1 MKVAIVASEAAP
13 FAKTGGLA
21 DVVGALPKALFRLGH
36 EPLLIMP
43 YYRRIARLNLPLD
56 EAARIE
62 VPIAGQIRH
71 GRVLEGSL
79 PGSDCPVCFL
89 ENDAYYDREGLY
101 NENGGDHA
109 DNCARFAFLSR
120 GAIEAT
126 RMLGFDAHVFHAHDW
141 QSALVA
147 PYLRLLY
154 GSDPIGRAGALLTI
168 HNVAYQGVFPG
179 WDMDTIGIDRRHY
192 NMREFEFW
200 NNVSLLKAGIVY
212 ADVVNTVSPS
222 YAREI
227 ETPEFGCGMEGVL
240 RDRDAALHGVV
251 NGIDDSVWN
260 PAGDPFIAAAYGPDD
275 LSGKQA
281 CRRSLQRQCGLP
293 PRKAPLVGMVTR
305 LAHQKGV
312 DVLAGA
318 LPGLFQQT
326 PLQCVI
332 LGDGD
337 NGVRAALE
345 QLAARFTDRLK
356 VFFGY
361 DERLAHRIIAGADMY
376 LMPSRFEPCG
386 LTQLYA
392 LKYGAVPVVRRTG
405 GLKDTV
411 CDCTAETLASGNATG
426 FAFDEATPGALA
438 ACVTR
443 AVELQRDVR
452 AWTRLML
459 NGMSQDWS
467 WEASARRYLD
477 LYAEA
482 RRSRG
487 AA

>member
-36 EPLLIMP
+36 EPVLIMP
-43 YYRRIARLNLPLD
+43 YYRSVARLNLPLE
-56 EAARIE
+56 EAARIR
-62 VPIAGQIRH
+62 VPIAGEVQH
-71 GRVLEGSL
+71 GRVLQGQL
-79 PGSDCPVCFL
+79 PGADCPVYFL
-89 ENDAYYDREGLY
+89 EQAAYYDRAGLY
-101 NENGGDHA
+101 NDNGVDFP

-120 GAIEAT
+120 GAIEAV
-126 RMLGFDAHVFHAHDW
+126 RAIDFDAQLFHMHDW

-154 GSDPIGRAGALLTI
+154 GNDPLGRAGTLLTI
-168 HNVAYQGVFPG
+168 HNLSYQGVYPG

-200 NNVSLLKAGIVY
+200 GNLSLLKAGILY
-212 ADVVNTVSPS
+212 SGVVNTVSPS

-240 RDRDAALHGVV
+240 RDRDADLHGVV

-260 PAGDPFIAAAYGPDD
+260 PAGDPFLSSTYGPDD
-275 LSGKQA
+275 LSGKVA
-281 CRRSLQRQCGLP
+281 AKRSLLRHCGFTG
-293 PRKAPLVGMVTR
+293 RKAPLAGMVTR
-305 LAHQKGV
+305 LAHQKGL
-312 DVLAGA
+312 DILAAA
-318 LPGLFQQT
+318 LPELFQQT
-326 PLQCVI
+326 ALQCVI

-337 NGVRAALE
+337 NGIRASLE
-345 QLAARFTDRLK
+345 QLAARFPGRLA
-356 VFFGY
+356 VFFGH
-361 DERLAHRIIAGADMY
+361 DERLAHRIIAGAD
-376 LMPSRFEPCG
+376 LCLVPSRFEPCG

-392 LKYGAVPVVRRTG
+392 LKYGTVPVVRWTG

-411 CDCTAETLASGNATG
+411 CDCAPESLAAGKATG
-426 FAFDEATPGALA
+426 FQFADATPQALT
-438 ACVTR
+438 ACVIR
-443 AVELQRDVR
+443 ALDLYRDPR

-459 NGMSQDWS
+459 NGMTQDWS
-467 WEASARRYLD
+467 WEASARHYLD

-482 RRSRG
+482 RQSRG
-487 AA
+487 TA